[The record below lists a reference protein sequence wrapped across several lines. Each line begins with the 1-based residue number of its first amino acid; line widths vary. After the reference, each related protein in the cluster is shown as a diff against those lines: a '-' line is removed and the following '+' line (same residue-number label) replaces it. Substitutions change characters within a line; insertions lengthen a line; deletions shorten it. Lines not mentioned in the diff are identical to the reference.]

1 MGCHHCVIGIVD
13 GRLKESFNRP
23 AIVIGIDEF
32 GVGKGS
38 GRSIAGVDLGRAI
51 MDAVLDKKLVGGGGH
66 VMACG
71 LTIDP
76 EKVQVFREYLNSKI
90 GEQSSK
96 ARQEN
101 ATLFDA
107 TLFTSDITQGFVV
120 EIEQP
125 IGRAPCREREC
136 KNG

>member
-1 MGCHHCVIGIVD
+1 MRISDWSSDVC
-13 GRLKESFNRP
+13 S
-23 AIVIGIDEF
+23 
-32 GVGKGS
+32 S
-38 GRSIAGVDLGRAI
+38 DL
-51 MDAVLDKKLVGGGGH
+51 GGH

-107 TLFTSDITQGFVV
+107 TLFTSDITPGFVV
-120 EIEQP
+120 EIEQLGP
-125 IGRAPCREREC
+125 YGQGWPKPRFILGPCRATADR
-136 KNG
+136 KSTRLNSSH